1 MQESN
6 FIKTACQSKVEEII
20 DQIIATY
27 LEENI
32 KQEGQAATGIIGG
45 LGANLDDGLNPPEED
60 EDENFQ
66 KREKTMRQENLDF
79 FSRLMKA
86 KTDVS
91 VQMILSLFNNLL
103 VQYEQAISSNDKA
116 FIKSSEK

>member
-1 MQESN
+1 M
-6 FIKTACQSKVEEII
+6 
-20 DQIIATY
+20 
-27 LEENI
+27 
-32 KQEGQAATGIIGG
+32 
-45 LGANLDDGLNPPEED
+45 DDGLNPSEED

-91 VQMILSLFNNLL
+91 VQMILTLFNNLL
-103 VQYEQAISSNDKA
+103 VQYEKAISTNDSA